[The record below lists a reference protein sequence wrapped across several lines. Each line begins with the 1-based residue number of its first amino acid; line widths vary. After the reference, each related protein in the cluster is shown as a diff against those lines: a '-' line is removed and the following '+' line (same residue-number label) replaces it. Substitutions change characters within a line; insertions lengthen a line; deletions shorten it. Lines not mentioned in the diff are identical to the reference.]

1 MTVERHTLDLMRYI
15 DREMTAEE
23 RLEFEKHLA
32 VCDQC
37 RNMLNEMNQMKEA
50 TDTVKI
56 ADLPEAV
63 WERYWT
69 GIYNRIERS
78 VAWFLF
84 IAGALILTLYGLF
97 KVVTDPGVTTIVG
110 LGVIFLVVG
119 FAVLML
125 SVLREKLA
133 VNKVDKYISEVK
145 R

>member
-15 DREMTAEE
+15 DCEMTAEE

-56 ADLPEAV
+56 ADIPEAV

-110 LGVIFLVVG
+110 LGVILLVVG

-133 VNKVDKYISEVK
+133 VNKIDKYISEVK

>member
-15 DREMTAEE
+15 DYEMTDEE

-32 VCDQC
+32 ICDQC

-69 GIYNRIERS
+69 GIFNRIERS

-97 KVVTDPGVTTIVG
+97 KFATDPGVTTIVG
-110 LGVIFLVVG
+110 LGVILLVVG

-125 SVLREKLA
+125 SVVREKLA